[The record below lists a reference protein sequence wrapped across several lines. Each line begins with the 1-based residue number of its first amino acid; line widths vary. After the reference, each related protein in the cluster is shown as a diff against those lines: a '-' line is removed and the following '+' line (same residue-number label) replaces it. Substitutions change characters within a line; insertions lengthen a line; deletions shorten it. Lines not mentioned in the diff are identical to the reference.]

1 MPVRKIER
9 TPSAYAYP
17 LLIKNILRMP
27 LIYAPKQEII
37 YRDKMRYDYLALN
50 RRISQLANMLEKI
63 GVVPGNTVAVMDW
76 DSHRYLEC
84 FFAVP
89 MMGAVL
95 HTVNIRL
102 SPEQLIYTIN
112 HAEDDVILV
121 NSDFLPVLE
130 GIKDQLK
137 TVKKIVL
144 LTDANSTPATSLE
157 LEGEYENL
165 IFQSDSDYDFPDFDE
180 DAMAT
185 TFYTTGTTGMPKGVY
200 YSHRQIVLHTYG
212 LMSALCMYQSQ
223 INVTASDVYMPLTP
237 MFHVHAWGIPY
248 LCTMLGSKQV
258 YPGKYEPSVLLNLI
272 TTEKVTF
279 SHCVPTIIHMLVS
292 STNVKSFD
300 LSNWNVIIG
309 GSALP
314 KGLCKTA
321 LSLGISLTTAYGMSE
336 TCPILSVANMKPFMK
351 DWDLDSQIEIRC
363 KTGLPIPLV
372 NLEIVDPEGNPVIHD
387 GKSTGEVVARAPWL
401 TQGYLKDP
409 ERSEQLWEN
418 GWLHTGDIGN
428 IDTEGYLQ
436 VTDRVKD
443 VIKTG
448 GEWVS
453 SLELEDIIS
462 QHPAVSEA
470 AVIGI
475 ADEKWGER
483 PMALIILKP
492 EYKGKVTEE
501 EFKNFYMKFVD
512 SGVIPKY
519 GVPGKI
525 AIVDSIAK
533 TSVGKISKKDLRIQ
547 YKNS

>member
-292 STNVKSFD
+292 SPNVKSFD

-475 ADEKWGER
+475 AD
-483 PMALIILKP
+483 
-492 EYKGKVTEE
+492 
-501 EFKNFYMKFVD
+501 
-512 SGVIPKY
+512 
-519 GVPGKI
+519 
-525 AIVDSIAK
+525 
-533 TSVGKISKKDLRIQ
+533 
-547 YKNS
+547 